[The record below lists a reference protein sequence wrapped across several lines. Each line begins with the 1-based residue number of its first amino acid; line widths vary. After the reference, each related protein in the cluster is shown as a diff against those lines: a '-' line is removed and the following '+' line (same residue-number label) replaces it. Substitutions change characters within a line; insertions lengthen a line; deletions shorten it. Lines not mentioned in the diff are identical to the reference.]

1 MLVDHG
7 GLSQASGDISQAAGK
22 IESKLAE
29 MDQALAPL
37 QSEWDG
43 TAKEAYHDA
52 KRKWTQALTDMKSK
66 LAEIGTAVESSN
78 QDYMD
83 GDKKSAG
90 LFHGG

>member
-7 GLSQASGDISQAAGK
+7 GLSQAAGDLAQSAAK
-22 IESKLAE
+22 IEAKLAE
-29 MDQALAPL
+29 MDSALAPL

-43 TAKEAYHDA
+43 TAKAAYHEA
-52 KRKWTQALTDMKSK
+52 KKKWTQALTDMKVR
-66 LAEIGTAVESSN
+66 LAEIGAAVDTSN

-90 LFHGG
+90 LFGG